1 VLVFTGFGL
10 ILCLFL
16 YVGIMFVVSRFIP
29 ENTTKF
35 NTVLFLVI
43 GNIIATIINYL
54 IAKQLNK
61 DGLKHTIGAGVSLE
75 KAVLG
80 LGIGVCILAVIIY
93 FAK

>member
-1 VLVFTGFGL
+1 MLVFTGYGL

-16 YVGIMFVVSRFIP
+16 YIGIMFVVSRFIP
-29 ENTTKF
+29 ESAAKF
-35 NTVLFLVI
+35 DTVFFLVI
-43 GNIIATIINYL
+43 GNIIATVINYL

-61 DGLKHTIGAGVSLE
+61 DGLKHTIGAGIPLE

-80 LGIGVCILAVIIY
+80 LGIGVCILAFIIY

>member
-1 VLVFTGFGL
+1 
-10 ILCLFL
+10 
-16 YVGIMFVVSRFIP
+16 MFVSIRWDNVCCFKIHS

-35 NTVLFLVI
+35 DTVLFLVI

>member
-1 VLVFTGFGL
+1 MLVFTGYGL

-29 ENTTKF
+29 ESATKF
-35 NTVLFLVI
+35 DTVLFLVI

-61 DGLKHTIGAGVSLE
+61 DELKHTIGAGVPLE
-75 KAVLG
+75 KAILG
-80 LGIGVCILAVIIY
+80 LGIGVLVLALIISI
-93 FAK
+93 AN